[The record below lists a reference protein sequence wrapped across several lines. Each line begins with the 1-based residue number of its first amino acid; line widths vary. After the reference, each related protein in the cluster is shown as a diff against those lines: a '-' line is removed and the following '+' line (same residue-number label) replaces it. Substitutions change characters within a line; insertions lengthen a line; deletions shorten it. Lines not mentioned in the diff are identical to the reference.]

1 MAVLGTAAVLDAA
14 VGGSTIVVGRLE
26 GVGAGS
32 WVVAGAALGCAAVLA
47 VGLIDPVADPLHA
60 ASDSRN
66 GSIKLARV
74 ILSVGL
80 ARFCFVTVFP

>member
-1 MAVLGTAAVLDAA
+1 MLGTAAVLDAA

-32 WVVAGAALGCAAVLA
+32 WVVAGAALGCAAALA
-47 VGLIDPVADPLHA
+47 VGLVDPVAGPLHA

-66 GSIKLARV
+66 GSIKLV
-74 ILSVGL
+74 QVNLSVGL
-80 ARFCFVTVFP
+80 ARFCFAIVFP